1 MKKIF
6 LSLILLLA
14 LPLASL
20 CQTDNSGVKWIGK
33 YHFEDPELITYDLKI
48 RDDNSVVYEAEG
60 IQTFFEVECIGKVN
74 GSYYEIYFLS
84 TKDGAYLPEDWIDVT
99 KPIILLSYKNN
110 ILYTAEPQFD
120 EPASKKFKKIN

>member
-1 MKKIF
+1 M
-6 LSLILLLA
+6 LLIA
-14 LPLASL
+14 FPLASL

-60 IQTFFEVECIGKVN
+60 MQTFFEVEGKGKVN
-74 GSYYEIYFLS
+74 GSTYEIYFLS
-84 TKDGAYLPEDWIDVT
+84 TKDGAYLSEDWIDVT
-99 KPIILLSYKNN
+99 KPIIVLSYKNN
-110 ILYTAEPQFD
+110 VLYTAEPQHE